1 MVIIKHPTSRIDS
14 SFFGG
19 AHSGFVTQEDRPA
32 EKNIPHADAG
42 AVCRVKTPGAPQK
55 TTSRRTSAGR
65 TNQERGKTRALI
77 SLHPSRARVSV
88 VVV

>member
-1 MVIIKHPTSRIDS
+1 MVLIITHPTSRIDS
-14 SFFGG
+14 SFFRG
-19 AHSGFVTQEDRPA
+19 AHSRFVTQEDRPA
-32 EKNIPHADAG
+32 EKKFSRARG
-42 AVCRVKTPGAPQK
+42 LVFRVKTPMRPQK

-65 TNQERGKTRALI
+65 TNEERGKTRALI